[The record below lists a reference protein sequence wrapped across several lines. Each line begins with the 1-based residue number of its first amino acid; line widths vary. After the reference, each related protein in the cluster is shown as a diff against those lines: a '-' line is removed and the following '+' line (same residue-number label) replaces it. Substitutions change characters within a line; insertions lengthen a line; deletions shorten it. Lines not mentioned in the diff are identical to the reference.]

1 VVVLYVPFMQQAFG
15 TVPLSAGDWARCAL
29 AASAV
34 LWVSE
39 LAKLL
44 LRSMRQT

>member
-1 VVVLYVPFMQQAFG
+1 MQQAFG
-15 TVPLSAGDWARCAL
+15 TVGLSLGDWAWCAV

-39 LAKLL
+39 LVKLFS
-44 LRSMRQT
+44 RRRRIHGGFHR